1 MKYIMSGLQIID
13 SKERKSC
20 LEVENGY
27 RNIQYLMINV
37 ENLNGDTSGM
47 LYAVSKEPSTFGE
60 LVDLESRFQEQG
72 IETII
77 GGEYK
82 NSIFTDIEFTNVRK
96 VNHGQ

>member
-1 MKYIMSGLQIID
+1 MSGLQIID

-37 ENLNGDTSGM
+37 EDLDGDTSGM
-47 LYAVSKEPSTFGE
+47 LYAISDEPSTFGE
-60 LVDLESRFQEQG
+60 LVDLENKFQEQG
-72 IETII
+72 VETII

-82 NSIFTDIEFTNVRK
+82 SSIFTDIEFISVRN
-96 VNHGQ
+96 VNHG